1 MDNKFK
7 EYNEIAEL
15 LKVIAHPVR
24 LCIIDGL
31 INKGKCNVGYMQNC
45 LDLPQSTISTHL
57 SKLRVHGIIEGERNG
72 LEISYRVKDQ
82 RVIKIVNDLLL
93 NK

>member
-7 EYNEIAEL
+7 EYNEIAEI

-24 LCIIDGL
+24 LCIIEGL

-45 LDLPQSTISTHL
+45 LDLPQSTISTHI
-57 SKLRVHGIIEGERNG
+57 SKLRIHGIIEGERNG
-72 LEISYRVKDQ
+72 AEISYRVKDQ
-82 RVIKIVNDLLL
+82 RVITIVNDLLV